1 MVHIKSKFDEST
13 WHLFSKV
20 GITSEYNRKNN
31 KGMVAVEQTTKYK
44 AEAISGDLLIVKS
57 KIIEVK
63 DKVIRFIHIMY
74 NSETGIELAT
84 SEIVG
89 VHIDREKRKSCSIP
103 EDIKE
108 KCVALMSNTRLK

>member
-1 MVHIKSKFDEST
+1 
-13 WHLFSKV
+13 
-20 GITSEYNRKNN
+20 
-31 KGMVAVEQTTKYK
+31 
-44 AEAISGDLLIVKS
+44 
-57 KIIEVK
+57 
-63 DKVIRFIHIMY
+63 MY